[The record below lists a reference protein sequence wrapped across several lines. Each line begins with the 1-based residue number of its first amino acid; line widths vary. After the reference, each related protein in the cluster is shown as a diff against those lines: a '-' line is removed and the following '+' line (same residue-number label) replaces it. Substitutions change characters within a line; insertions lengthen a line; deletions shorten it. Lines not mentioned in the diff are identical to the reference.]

1 MNYFLASF
9 FLLLSISLF
18 FKKYILSISNFIFQN
33 YSIKKMGIGIALF
46 GIFIIYISTNQA
58 DWNEVMWRLTTLI
71 LGLLLIL
78 RGILM
83 SLLGDKL
90 YKLLYVFERHYYK
103 LTIPISV
110 ILITISALVISRDY
124 LGEIPNIEEC
134 VSTGE
139 IEIVCGVSNP
149 EDMVYFEKEHLILM
163 SEFGGIKPY
172 SPDNISGSFKFYN
185 INTNKFINANIEYGA
200 NDWGS
205 KNCFRD
211 KNSSFGPH
219 GIDLVKRDDD
229 IYQLGVVNHVPNESI
244 EFFEVDLSKLEPK
257 LIWRGCIDAPET
269 AYFNDISF
277 KNQDEFFVTHM
288 YSRSISIPKW
298 MLASLLKSNTGYV
311 YYWNSKDFQKVNKSD
326 GGQPNGVL
334 YDKDKD
340 ILYVAYNQ
348 SDEIRR
354 FNISKGEVDSNFIQ
368 SPDNIT
374 LKDGQLLLTALD
386 FQPLDGLSCLET
398 NKNCS
403 LPFSIIKMDADSLEI
418 LKKYSYKKTSF
429 GLPTVAL
436 LIENKIFVGSFHSDR
451 IALIQER

>member
-1 MNYFLASF
+1 
-9 FLLLSISLF
+9 
-18 FKKYILSISNFIFQN
+18 
-33 YSIKKMGIGIALF
+33 
-46 GIFIIYISTNQA
+46 
-58 DWNEVMWRLTTLI
+58 
-71 LGLLLIL
+71 
-78 RGILM
+78 
-83 SLLGDKL
+83 
-90 YKLLYVFERHYYK
+90 
-103 LTIPISV
+103 
-110 ILITISALVISRDY
+110 
-124 LGEIPNIEEC
+124 
-134 VSTGE
+134 
-139 IEIVCGVSNP
+139 
-149 EDMVYFEKEHLILM
+149 
-163 SEFGGIKPY
+163 
-172 SPDNISGSFKFYN
+172 
-185 INTNKFINANIEYGA
+185 
-200 NDWGS
+200 
-205 KNCFRD
+205 
-211 KNSSFGPH
+211 
-219 GIDLVKRDDD
+219 
-229 IYQLGVVNHVPNESI
+229 
-244 EFFEVDLSKLEPK
+244 
-257 LIWRGCIDAPET
+257 
-269 AYFNDISF
+269 
-277 KNQDEFFVTHM
+277 M

-418 LKKYSYKKTSF
+418 LKKYSYKKISF

-436 LIENKIFVGSFHSDR
+436 LKENKIFVGSFHSDR

>member
-18 FKKYILSISNFIFQN
+18 FKKYILSISNFIFKN

-90 YKLLYVFERHYYK
+90 YKLLDVFERHYYK

-110 ILITISALVISRDY
+110 ILISISALVISRDY

-185 INTNKFINANIEYGA
+185 INTNKFLNANIEYGA

-205 KNCFRD
+205 KNCFKD
-211 KNSSFGPH
+211 KNS
-219 GIDLVKRDDD
+219 
-229 IYQLGVVNHVPNESI
+229 
-244 EFFEVDLSKLEPK
+244 
-257 LIWRGCIDAPET
+257 
-269 AYFNDISF
+269 
-277 KNQDEFFVTHM
+277 
-288 YSRSISIPKW
+288 
-298 MLASLLKSNTGYV
+298 
-311 YYWNSKDFQKVNKSD
+311 
-326 GGQPNGVL
+326 
-334 YDKDKD
+334 
-340 ILYVAYNQ
+340 
-348 SDEIRR
+348 
-354 FNISKGEVDSNFIQ
+354 
-368 SPDNIT
+368 
-374 LKDGQLLLTALD
+374 
-386 FQPLDGLSCLET
+386 
-398 NKNCS
+398 
-403 LPFSIIKMDADSLEI
+403 
-418 LKKYSYKKTSF
+418 
-429 GLPTVAL
+429 
-436 LIENKIFVGSFHSDR
+436 
-451 IALIQER
+451 